1 MDTLSPN
8 LHQHHKDAKISNS
21 SSSGCSAAS
30 STTDIKSSLKN
41 QRPDGKTTG
50 LRSRSFLLCL
60 GKHLGRHFNHHH
72 HSQQQ
77 QHRHHH
83 HTINHNGHII
93 VYNSQE
99 DLRSSST
106 DSFSLSYERN
116 SRLDG
121 SMANGNPATSSIDL
135 SCDEMN
141 SRTSSASACSRFS
154 PDQELDMENCSSNQP
169 HIYISTT
176 IYRANSSLD
185 CHDDLDDYSEADSGN
200 SSSDENNDGDD
211 DHKENLNENINNTLK
226 VNPLK
231 TQKSKST
238 PTSASNT
245 PSCSLTTSSSKGLHL
260 SRVSITSSVRSMFQ
274 HISSVS
280 GVTTRSLSCSSTP
293 LRRVWNTKCRKTQS
307 NPSTANDSNKSSA
320 SSSSAS
326 SNSNKK
332 QTSASSS
339 SSKKPE
345 KKQQSILRP
354 PIQYVYMKGM
364 SGLYSRVPSYTV
376 CCPYGTKQWA

>member
-1 MDTLSPN
+1 MDTLSP
-8 LHQHHKDAKISNS
+8 HHHKNAKVSNS

-41 QRPDGKTTG
+41 QSPNVKPSG

-60 GKHLGRHFNHHH
+60 GKHLGRHFSHHH
-72 HSQQQ
+72 HQ
-77 QHRHHH
+77 HHH
-83 HTINHNGHII
+83 SISHNDHTI

-121 SMANGNPATSSIDL
+121 LTNGNAGTSSLDL
-135 SCDEMN
+135 SSEEMN
-141 SRTSSASACSRFS
+141 SRTSSASACSRLS

-169 HIYISTT
+169 HIYIATT
-176 IYRANSSLD
+176 IYRASSSLD
-185 CHDDLDDYSEADSGN
+185 CHEDLDGYSEADSGN
-200 SSSDENNDGDD
+200 SSSDENNDDN
-211 DHKENLNENINNTLK
+211 EEETQNLANKNNATLT
-226 VNPLK
+226 VNGKL

-238 PTSASNT
+238 PNSVSNT

-260 SRVSITSSVRSMFQ
+260 SRLSITSSVRSMFQ
-274 HISSVS
+274 HFSSVS

-293 LRRVWNTKCRKTQS
+293 LRRVWDTKCRKTQS
-307 NPSTANDSNKSSA
+307 NPSSSSCTNSNKSCN
-320 SSSSAS
+320 SSSNA
-326 SNSNKK
+326 
-332 QTSASSS
+332 ASSS
-339 SSKKPE
+339 SSRSRTAAKKPE

-354 PIQYVYMKGM
+354 PIHYVYMKGM

-376 CCPYGTKQWA
+376 CCPYGTQQWA